1 MEQNTTAYQTIR
13 DLKRSVKEFDDWTV
27 SHRKEIENF
36 ERQKE
41 QTLKKIGDSLLDN
54 TKILNEIENSQNEL
68 KDCYDWIG
76 QTQFKLRLKL
86 DKLYKIQEDLNL
98 NSDQYKTPS
107 KSTGD
112 RELEHFNSLSGKLR
126 FYSQIHE
133 CCI

>member
-13 DLKRSVKEFDDWTV
+13 NLKRSVKEFDDWTV

-68 KDCYDWIG
+68 KDCYD
-76 QTQFKLRLKL
+76 
-86 DKLYKIQEDLNL
+86 
-98 NSDQYKTPS
+98 
-107 KSTGD
+107 
-112 RELEHFNSLSGKLR
+112 
-126 FYSQIHE
+126 
-133 CCI
+133 